1 MKVLDLQCEHQHL
14 FEGWFGSEEDYLSQQ
29 TRGLVSC
36 PLCGN
41 ANVIKRLSAPRLN
54 FGKTRE
60 PVRENAHDVPAP
72 APAGDL
78 LKSAKSASSDVV
90 AVPPPDQAMVAAW
103 LEMTKKILANTDD
116 VGDKFADEARKIHY
130 GETEERSIR
139 GKASPDETRAL
150 LEEGISVM
158 PLFVPEA
165 LKGPLQ

>member
-1 MKVLDLQCEHQHL
+1 MKVLDLQCEHQHV
-14 FEGWFGSEEDYLSQQ
+14 FEGWFGSEEDYLDQH

-36 PLCGN
+36 PLCAN
-41 ANVIKRLSAPRLN
+41 ANITKRLSAPRLN

-60 PVRENAHDVPAP
+60 SAHENARDVPASAQTSV
-72 APAGDL
+72 APGPVA
-78 LKSAKSASSDVV
+78 SASNAMV
-90 AVPPPDQAMVAAW
+90 AVRPPDQAMVAAW

-139 GKASPDETRAL
+139 GKASADETRAL
-150 LEEGISVM
+150 LEEGITVM

-165 LKGPLQ
+165 LKGTLQ

>member
-1 MKVLDLQCEHQHL
+1 
-14 FEGWFGSEEDYLSQQ
+14 
-29 TRGLVSC
+29 
-36 PLCGN
+36 
-41 ANVIKRLSAPRLN
+41 
-54 FGKTRE
+54 
-60 PVRENAHDVPAP
+60 
-72 APAGDL
+72 
-78 LKSAKSASSDVV
+78 VV
-90 AVPPPDQAMVAAW
+90 AVPPPNQAMVAAW